1 MELTYENNAQVLKL
15 QGQNDLKQK
24 TTNILGKLRSA
35 KILSVMLH
43 MLISC
48 LSHEPNNY
56 NGYYKSFFRHAKHAQ
71 IKSVMVHTSLFSQ
84 K

>member
-1 MELTYENNAQVLKL
+1 MRIMPKLLKL
-15 QGQNDLKQK
+15 QGQKDLKQK

-35 KILSVMLH
+35 KIFSVMLH

-56 NGYYKSFFRHAKHAQ
+56 NGYCKTCPNKICNGSYFIIFPE
-71 IKSVMVHTSLFSQ
+71 IL
-84 K
+84 